1 MNREEKKDYL
11 KEYHN
16 ASARMELDES
26 MEKDYTL
33 IQKDLEK
40 RMRASSLD
48 VSRLRQMEELLD
60 DIKCFRKKILNDY
73 KECKRK
79 AAEIRNVISSVQDDR
94 EGDILRMRYIESMK
108 VEEIAEKMSYCRE
121 SICRIHNQALDHLKL

>member
-60 DIKCFRKKILNDY
+60 DIKCFRKKI
-73 KECKRK
+73 
-79 AAEIRNVISSVQDDR
+79 
-94 EGDILRMRYIESMK
+94 
-108 VEEIAEKMSYCRE
+108 
-121 SICRIHNQALDHLKL
+121 